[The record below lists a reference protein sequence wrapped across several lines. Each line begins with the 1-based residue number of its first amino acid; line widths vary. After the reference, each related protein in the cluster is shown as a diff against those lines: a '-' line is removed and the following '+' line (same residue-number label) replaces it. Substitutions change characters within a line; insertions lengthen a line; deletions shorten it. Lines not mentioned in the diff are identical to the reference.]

1 MTKAKN
7 GILLL
12 LVLVAL
18 IWVGRAIDSFDNDGV
33 SVAGMGI
40 IPRHV
45 SGLSGILVAPLVHA
59 DWDHLL
65 ANTVPLLILG
75 IVIAMRG
82 PEELIFVI
90 LVTMLTSGLGA
101 WLFGRTA
108 QHIGASGVVL
118 GFMSFLIVRS
128 IYDHRL
134 SSFLISIAVAVV
146 YAGSVV
152 FALAPREF
160 FSWTMHFF
168 GLVGG
173 ALAAKWRY
181 SRH

>member
-1 MTKAKN
+1 MNRARQ
-7 GILLL
+7 GVVVLLL
-12 LVLVAL
+12 ILGAMWIVRGL
-18 IWVGRAIDSFDNDGV
+18 DSFDSDGV
-33 SVAGMGI
+33 SVAGFGI
-40 IPRHV
+40 LPRTI

-59 DWDHLL
+59 NWEHLL
-65 ANTVPLLILG
+65 ANTTPLLILG
-75 IVIAMRG
+75 LLIAMRG
-82 PEELIFVI
+82 AEEIAFVV
-90 LVTMLTSGLGA
+90 LTTMLVSGLGC
-101 WLFGRTA
+101 WLFGSPA

-134 SSFLISIAVAVV
+134 SSFLIALAVAAV

-152 FALAPREF
+152 LALVPHAY
-160 FSWTMHFF
+160 FSWTLHFF

-181 SRH
+181 TR